1 MILPSTVIKLAIAY
15 LAPPFPDLLIVH
27 VDVTTQANNK
37 QKNNYSGDNK
47 SKQQTNKQT
56 HYLTPSREG

>member
-27 VDVTTQANNK
+27 VDVTTQANN
-37 QKNNYSGDNK
+37 YSGDNK